1 MEQMEDTKM
10 VTTIKVVPIKKESRP
25 RDRKRNRL
33 LLNVGRTVLRLPRR
47 EAVVLL
53 ERLDSALRNQRLKI

>member
-1 MEQMEDTKM
+1 M

-25 RDRKRNRL
+25 RDSKRNRL